1 MTIDELKEPIE
12 NLLDKYKCDAVKI
25 TGWDHTDDDDLQ
37 IQLSNP
43 QATRLINS
51 ERGYDEVR
59 EKLSDMYRFGDE
71 DESLDIH
78 LEANRIKSKNK
89 IVPEI
94 NLKLAASRNWTDYE
108 EDYDIEEFD
117 IDEYEPEGDF
127 QKKCPAYKDMS
138 RADKVKMLGLED
150 VESHEIGTFSGSG
163 DSGDYM
169 PTGGTVGNTDFQDW
183 MRNRVEGLMESYRP
197 NFNNEGS
204 YGHVNMSA
212 KNGVITLDLV
222 CQSGFRNEEQMEDME
237 AII

>member
-1 MTIDELKEPIE
+1 MTIDELKKPIE

-25 TGWDHTDDDDLQ
+25 TGWDHTDDDDLV

-59 EKLSDMYRFGDE
+59 EKLSDMYKVGDE

-94 NLKLAASRNWTDYE
+94 NLKLTASRNWTDYE

-117 IDEYEPEGDF
+117 IDEYEPTDGKMTRSE
-127 QKKCPAYKDMS
+127 
-138 RADKVKMLGLED
+138 KVEAFGLED
-150 VESHEIGTFSGSG
+150 VKSHEIGTFGGSG
-163 DSGDYM
+163 DSGDYE
-169 PTGGTVGNTDFQDW
+169 PTGGTLGNTDFQSW
-183 MRNRVEGLMESYRP
+183 MYGRVESLMESYRP

-204 YGHVNMSA
+204 HGHVNMSA
-212 KNGVITLDLV
+212 KDGVIALDLV
-222 CQSGFRNEEQMEDME
+222 CNTGFRNDEQLEDME

>member
-1 MTIDELKEPIE
+1 MTSINELKEPIE

-25 TGWDHTDDDDLQ
+25 TGWDHTDDDDLV

-59 EKLSDMYRFGDE
+59 EKLSDMYKVGDE

-94 NLKLAASRNWTDYE
+94 NLKLTASRNWTDYE

-117 IDEYEPEGDF
+117 IDEYEPTDGKMTRSE
-127 QKKCPAYKDMS
+127 
-138 RADKVKMLGLED
+138 KVEAFGLED
-150 VESHEIGTFSGSG
+150 VKSHEIGTFGGSG
-163 DSGDYM
+163 DSGDYE
-169 PTGGTVGNTDFQDW
+169 PTGGTLGNTDFQSW
-183 MRNRVEGLMESYRP
+183 MYGRVESLMESYRP

-204 YGHVNMSA
+204 HGHVNMSA
-212 KNGVITLDLV
+212 KDGVIALDLV
-222 CQSGFRNEEQMEDME
+222 CNTGFRNDEQLEDME